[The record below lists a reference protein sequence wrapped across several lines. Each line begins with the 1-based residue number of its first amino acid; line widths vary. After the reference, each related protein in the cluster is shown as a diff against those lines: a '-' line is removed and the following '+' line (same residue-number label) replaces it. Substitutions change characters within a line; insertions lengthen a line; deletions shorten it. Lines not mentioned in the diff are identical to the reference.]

1 MTEPKPAGT
10 PSGPC
15 RLVLAWIIA
24 VVVIWSVAAIYGQV
38 GKPDQNV
45 ELPQSSVLELGR
57 IALSTYR
64 RTRLLDGGNG
74 TASVLLFPAFS
85 GYSLPATRQQPRGAR
100 RNPAKPFLASVCI
113 DVECPALVRDNF
125 L

>member
-38 GKPDQNV
+38 GKPDQNA
-45 ELPQSSVLELGR
+45 ELPQSSVDVLRAGTDR
-57 IALSTYR
+57 I
-64 RTRLLDGGNG
+64 
-74 TASVLLFPAFS
+74 
-85 GYSLPATRQQPRGAR
+85 
-100 RNPAKPFLASVCI
+100 I
-113 DVECPALVRDNF
+113 DVSPSTVIRRRERNGVGFIISGFFRLF
-125 L
+125 LTC